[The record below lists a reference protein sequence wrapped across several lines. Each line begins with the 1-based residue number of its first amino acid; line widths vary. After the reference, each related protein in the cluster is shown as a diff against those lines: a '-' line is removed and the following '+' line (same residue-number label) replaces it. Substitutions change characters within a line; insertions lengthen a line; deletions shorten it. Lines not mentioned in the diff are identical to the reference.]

1 MSEDRIPE
9 TASSPWRQPIVWLVI
24 ALVAAAVAGGVVML
38 TVASR
43 DGPVD
48 AVPDQVSRTGQMQ
61 QSDLG
66 PDARAGELGLSAVV
80 RVDQD
85 AGAVEVLPVTGP
97 FERAAPLVLRLHH
110 PLRAA
115 ADRTLELQP
124 VDTGWRAPAR
134 LEDGHDW
141 LLQLGPA
148 DAGWRLRGRLPRGQ
162 LAARVDPALD
172 GGADAPGAPAP

>member
-1 MSEDRIPE
+1 MTDDRSPE
-9 TASSPWRQPIVWLVI
+9 TASSPWRQPIIWLVI
-24 ALVAAAVAGGVVML
+24 ALVAASVTGGVIMV

-48 AVPDQVSRTGQMQ
+48 AVAYQVQRTGQVQ

-80 RVDQD
+80 RVDQE
-85 AGAVEVLPVTGP
+85 AGAVEVLPVTGR
-97 FERAAPLVLRLHH
+97 FERAAPLQLRLHH

-115 ADRTLELQP
+115 EDRVLDLQP
-124 VDTGWRAPAR
+124 VATGWRAAATLDP
-134 LEDGHDW
+134 GHDW
-141 LLQLGPA
+141 LMQLGPA
-148 DAGWRLRGRLPRGQ
+148 DANWRLRGRLPRGQ

-172 GGADAPGAPAP
+172 GGDPAPDAPAP